1 MILTKAQ
8 IDEYERIAYFA
19 RDEAAVV
26 AITDLVKH
34 YLKKA
39 QDEMLLAVESRQLR
53 QLQGEAG
60 AYQRLL
66 KSLTVPPRATP
77 QG

>member
-1 MILTKAQ
+1 MILSKNQ

-26 AITDLVKH
+26 AITDLLKH

-39 QDEMLLAVESRQLR
+39 QAEMMIAVEGRQLR

-66 KSLTVPPRATP
+66 TSLTVPPRPTQ